1 MINLLAGSKCLVKH
15 FYSERWRR
23 QNNHCFG
30 HRGGVSE
37 KGKMVITDQAKLALQ
52 DILKENGK
60 EGIRLYSAGEGCC
73 GPQLGLSLEDPQT
86 TDRVEKMNGIQVAID
101 EQVSSIIE
109 GITLD
114 AEETGEGIHFVLLGL
129 NQSC

>member
-1 MINLLAGSKCLVKH
+1 VVNE
-15 FYSERWRR
+15 FSEK
-23 QNNHCFG
+23 QPKVIFTMG
-30 HRGGVSE
+30 KGGVGKTTIASAIAVGLVE

-114 AEETGEGIHFVLLGL
+114 GEETGEGIHFVLLGL